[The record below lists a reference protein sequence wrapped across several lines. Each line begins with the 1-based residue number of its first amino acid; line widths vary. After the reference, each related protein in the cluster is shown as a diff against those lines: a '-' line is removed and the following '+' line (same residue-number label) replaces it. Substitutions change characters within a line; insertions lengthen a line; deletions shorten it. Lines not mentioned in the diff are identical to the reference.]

1 MNGNPDVQCSF
12 VEKID
17 AFRGWW
23 KEFNDEEKEKFAR
36 EILSCCGSML
46 AKSLAP
52 GMDSCMRSYA
62 CVVHRSTDP
71 FLLLPTHAIM
81 KILSFLDPVS
91 LCRCSMVSK
100 QWMYVVNENNAWKRL
115 CTDNKL
121 YRLSSKQAE
130 EKHALKFLNSDGE
143 IRAMEIRSFG
153 TLSSMAQL
161 DEGQVRRISCVQ
173 FDDNY
178 IVSGSSDKMIKV
190 FLILVIAIAPYN
202 CKFQVWDIRT
212 NNHLAV
218 MTLSGHSHTMDD
230 EKIISGSYDRTLKVW
245 DLVSSQCF
253 ETLRGHGAAVLCLQ
267 FDQEKIVSGS
277 ADDTIRVWDLRTC
290 TCVMTMQKAH
300 DAAVTCLQFN
310 DRQIVS
316 GSLDCTIKFW
326 DVRTGRWLNT
336 LDWVKH
342 EGHTGVVRCLQA
354 DSWRIVSGADDKT
367 MKARIPLSV
376 STMTE
381 DRQTFDTSEGMKLIA
396 QGAEAKLFHAV
407 FLGRKV
413 IVKERFPKSYRVK
426 ELDERLRKER
436 LRAEIRSLLRCRQVG
451 IPVPPVYFADASK
464 GRLVLGFVE
473 GSVPLKDVMPTL
485 TSTEDKLSEQL
496 GVALAL
502 MHTTSIIH
510 GDLTSSNILVVNPEL
525 GQASSILLID
535 FGLSF
540 VSSSAED
547 KAVDLFILEKT
558 FAISHPDEQWFF
570 ESALQHYVANAK
582 EGNMVLRKLEEVRMR
597 GRKRDM
603 VG

>member
-1 MNGNPDVQCSF
+1 MADATIFQCSATVSSSCSSQSNGIANANSDVPCSF

-17 AFRGWW
+17 
-23 KEFNDEEKEKFAR
+23 
-36 EILSCCGSML
+36 SCCGSVL

-52 GMDSCMRSYA
+52 NMDSCGRSYA
-62 CVVHRSTDP
+62 CAMHRSTDP

-81 KILSFLDPVS
+81 KILSFLDPGIRPELS

-100 QWMYVVNENNAWKRL
+100 QWMYVVNENDAWKRL

-143 IRAMEIRSFG
+143 IRASSHFVPISACMFPFLVEIGSFG
-153 TLSSMAQL
+153 TLSAMAQL
-161 DEGQVRRISCVQ
+161 DEGQMRRISCVQ

-190 FLILVIAIAPYN
+190 SAIL
-202 CKFQVWDIRT
+202 VWDIRT

-218 MTLSGHSHTMDD
+218 MTLSGHSHTVRCLQLSNLRLASGSNDSSIKMDD

-367 MKARIPLSV
+367 MKVWNLHTGQRIV
-376 STMTE
+376 T
-381 DRQTFDTSEGMKLIA
+381 
-396 QGAEAKLFHAV
+396 
-407 FLGRKV
+407 
-413 IVKERFPKSYRVK
+413 
-426 ELDERLRKER
+426 LR
-436 LRAEIRSLLRCRQVG
+436 SHT
-451 IPVPPVYFADASK
+451 D
-464 GRLVLGFVE
+464 
-473 GSVPLKDVMPTL
+473 
-485 TSTEDKLSEQL
+485 
-496 GVALAL
+496 GV
-502 MHTTSIIH
+502 TC
-510 GDLTSSNILVVNPEL
+510 
-525 GQASSILLID
+525 
-535 FGLSF
+535 LSF
-540 VSSSAED
+540 SDFRIVSGSYD
-547 KAVDLFILEKT
+547 KTV
-558 FAISHPDEQWFF
+558 
-570 ESALQHYVANAK
+570 
-582 EGNMVLRKLEEVRMR
+582 KLWDFSM
-597 GRKRDM
+597 G
-603 VG
+603 